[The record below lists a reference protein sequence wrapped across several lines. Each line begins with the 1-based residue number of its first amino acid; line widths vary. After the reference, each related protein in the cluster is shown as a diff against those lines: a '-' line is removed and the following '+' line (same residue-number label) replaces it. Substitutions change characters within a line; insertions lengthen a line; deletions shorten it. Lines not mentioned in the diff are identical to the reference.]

1 MRPLAAREVKM
12 KKSMCGVLG
21 LAVLFGALCTL
32 GLTKE
37 ASAEVQVNINIVAP
51 PPLQFAEP
59 PDVYVVPSG
68 SSYVYMVPNH
78 DGVYF
83 YGGNWYRFYND
94 RWFRS
99 SHYNE
104 RWDYIE
110 TSHVPQVIIVV
121 PPEYIHSVP
130 SGYYRIHY
138 DDFHSN
144 WQSWDQGRHWDSYD
158 WYQNERR
165 DDTRRERHN
174 SIESY
179 RQQRG
184 VQTQQHNVQQPQQR
198 DMQAPQHQQE
208 QVRQQHDGQK
218 PQQRDVQAPQH
229 QQEQVRQ
236 QHDGQKP
243 QKQNVQKQQKQSS
256 KKQKKQNGQKPQ
268 QHDDQKQ
275 QQQGEKEHGGN
286 K

>member
-1 MRPLAAREVKM
+1 M
-12 KKSMCGVLG
+12 KKNICRALG
-21 LAVLFGALCTL
+21 LAVLFGTLFTL

-37 ASAEVQVNINIVAP
+37 ASSEVQVNINIVAP
-51 PPLQFAEP
+51 PPLQFAAP

-68 SSYVYMVPNH
+68 RSYVYMVPDY

-110 TSHVPQVIIVV
+110 TSNVPQVIIVV
-121 PPEYIHSVP
+121 PPEYTHYVP
-130 SGYYRIHY
+130 SGYHRIHY
-138 DDFHSN
+138 DDYHSN
-144 WQSWDQGRHWDSYD
+144 WQSWDERRHWDSYD
-158 WYQNERR
+158 WYQNERK

-174 SIESY
+174 YIQRD

-184 VQTQQHNVQQPQQR
+184 AQS
-198 DMQAPQHQQE
+198 PQHQN
-208 QVRQQHDGQK
+208 
-218 PQQRDVQAPQH
+218 VQGH
-229 QQEQVRQ
+229 QQQNV
-236 QHDGQKP
+236 QKP
-243 QKQNVQKQQKQSS
+243 QKQTIQKQPKQPKQPKQNSQKQKNPNDQKQQKHD
-256 KKQKKQNGQKPQ
+256 GQK
-268 QHDDQKQ
+268 

>member
-1 MRPLAAREVKM
+1 M
-12 KKSMCGVLG
+12 G
-21 LAVLFGALCTL
+21 LVFLFGALFVL
-32 GLTKE
+32 GWTKE

-51 PPLQFAEP
+51 PPLQFTAP

-68 SSYVYMVPNH
+68 RSYVYMVPDY

-110 TSHVPQVIIVV
+110 TSIVPQVIIVL
-121 PPEYIHSVP
+121 PPEYIHYVP
-130 SGYYRIHY
+130 SGYHRIHY

-158 WYQNERR
+158 WYQHERR
-165 DDTRRERHN
+165 DDTRRERYN
-174 SIESY
+174 RIESDRHQQGVQTPQY
-179 RQQRG
+179 QQEQGRQQRD
-184 VQTQQHNVQQPQQR
+184 VQTPQQHNVQK
-198 DMQAPQHQQE
+198 PQHQQV
-208 QVRQQHDGQK
+208 QGQQQ
-218 PQQRDVQAPQH
+218 
-229 QQEQVRQ
+229 
-236 QHDGQKP
+236 
-243 QKQNVQKQQKQSS
+243 QNVQKQQKQ
-256 KKQKKQNGQKPQ
+256 NGQKQQKQNKQKQQ
-268 QHDDQKQ
+268 QHDGQKQQ